1 MYPQQMAPGQ
11 APQLA
16 QVGGLPRS
24 PWTDLSRTDGW
35 PSQMP
40 PANPW
45 GGAPMAAQGLTQSVP
60 VDGPTESSAED
71 KMQQR
76 AQAAASI
83 QVIETFLPLPVLSL
97 MLQSLLTT
105 F

>member
-16 QVGGLPRS
+16 QVGGFPRS
-24 PWTDLSRTDGW
+24 PWTDLSGADGR

-83 QVIETFLPLPVLSL
+83 QVIETFLPLHIWSL
-97 MLQSLLTT
+97 CFKAL
-105 F
+105 